1 MTGIHV
7 GHVTKKMKLAPKRFE
22 TVFDDFSLDVGEGE
36 TLGIFGPNGCGK
48 TTLFNMI
55 SGILNPDSGQI
66 CVHGKKPKERNIAYI
81 FQDYRNSLFPWL
93 TIRDNII
100 FPLKIKK
107 MKQTEID
114 RKLQNLLDLVKITF
128 DLSKYP
134 YQLSG
139 GQQQYV
145 AILRG
150 LISDPDVML
159 VDEPF
164 SALDYSNS
172 MWLME
177 KISRVQEKIKI
188 SSMLVAHDIEHLV
201 YLADRIVFL
210 SVKPARVVWEKTL
223 EKVPGR
229 ARLRFDY
236 DLLDEIKRVI
246 KDIYVHDPD
255 QSGLGEI

>member
-7 GHVTKKMKLAPKRFE
+7 GHVTKKMRLPNQRFE
-22 TVFDDFSLDVGEGE
+22 TVFDDFSLAVDNGE

-48 TTLFNMI
+48 TTLLNMI
-55 SGILNPDSGQI
+55 SGIISPDAGKI
-66 CVHGKKPKERNIAYI
+66 CINGKERNGENIAYI

-93 TIRDNII
+93 TIRENII
-100 FPLKIKK
+100 FPLKLKRLRKAEINKK
-107 MKQTEID
+107 LD
-114 RKLQNLLDLVKITF
+114 SLLDLAVLSF
-128 DLSKYP
+128 DLSMYA

-150 LISDPDVML
+150 LISNPAVML

-177 KISRVQEKIKI
+177 MISMIQEKIKI
-188 SSMLVAHDIEHLV
+188 SSMLVAHDIEHLAH
-201 YLADRIVFL
+201 LADRIVFL
-210 SVKPARVVWEKTL
+210 SEKPAMVLLEKTI
-223 EKVPGR
+223 KKDSNR
-229 ARLRFDY
+229 SRLKFDS
-236 DLLDEIKRVI
+236 DLLDEIRIEI
-246 KDIYVHDPD
+246 KGIYVQD
-255 QSGLGEI
+255 QYRALLRGA